1 LVDTA
6 PYKGKMY
13 LRSSKNS
20 VILIDGKA
28 ITQII
33 KAVFEENKINVLK
46 IILFGSRARGS
57 FR

>member
-1 LVDTA
+1 
-6 PYKGKMY
+6 MY